1 MNRHRRV
8 IARAGTAAWCVML
21 AVCPLG
27 SRAGALGAD
36 APAPRSAGEESS
48 FEPSRFQVWE
58 SLFVSGTMLKP
69 AYRRFVER
77 MRLSGNERVL
87 DFGSGSGAEAI
98 HIAGRLS
105 RGGHLT
111 CLDIS
116 RTWLETARKRLKD
129 YTNVSFLLGDITALN
144 IPAGSFDT
152 VAVHLVLHDIPA
164 EVRPAVVKE
173 LARVMKKGARLH
185 IREPLGD
192 SHLGEG
198 MTAAEVRT
206 LLAGAGL
213 RETSSRFEKLVLWFW
228 ATYEGVYEKR

>member
-8 IARAGTAAWCVML
+8 IAIAGTVACCLML
-21 AVCPLG
+21 AVWPPPSG
-27 SRAGALGAD
+27 SSALGAD
-36 APAPRSAGEESS
+36 APVPRSSSEESS

-77 MRLSGNERVL
+77 MGLSGNERVL
-87 DFGSGSGAEAI
+87 DFGSGSGAEAV
-98 HIAGRLS
+98 HLAGRLS
-105 RGGHLT
+105 KGGHLT

-144 IPAGSFDT
+144 IPPGSFDS

-164 EVRPAVVKE
+164 EARPAVVKE

-198 MTAAEVRT
+198 MTAAEVRS

>member
-1 MNRHRRV
+1 
-8 IARAGTAAWCVML
+8 ML
-21 AVCPLG
+21 AVWPPPSG
-27 SRAGALGAD
+27 SSALGAD
-36 APAPRSAGEESS
+36 AQAPYSSSEESS

-77 MRLSGNERVL
+77 MGLSGNERVL

-105 RGGHLT
+105 KGGHLT

-164 EVRPAVVKE
+164 EARPAVVKE

-198 MTAAEVRT
+198 MTAAEVRS

>member
-1 MNRHRRV
+1 MNRHRKA
-8 IARAGTAAWCVML
+8 IAIAGTAACCLML
-21 AVCPLG
+21 AVWPPPSG
-27 SRAGALGAD
+27 SSALGAD
-36 APAPRSAGEESS
+36 ASAPCSSSEESS

-58 SLFVSGTMLKP
+58 SLFMSGTMLKP

-77 MRLSGNERVL
+77 MGLSGNERVL

-116 RTWLETARKRLKD
+116 RTWLETARKRLKE
-129 YTNVSFLLGDITALN
+129 YSNVSFLLGDITALN
-144 IPAGSFDT
+144 IPAGSFDA

-164 EVRPAVVKE
+164 EARPAIVKE
-173 LARVMKKGARLH
+173 LARVMRKGARLH
-185 IREPLGD
+185 IREPLGED
-192 SHLGEG
+192 HG
-198 MTAAEVRT
+198 MPAAEVRS
-206 LLAGAGL
+206 LLAGTGL